1 MASVIKVDR
10 IQSDTGVVNLSS
22 GLVYVDQNNRR
33 VGIGNT
39 SPSQI
44 LEVTDAAPRLN
55 FISTNNDSG
64 IRYNT
69 DGTAT
74 NSHRWQ
80 YQGVTQMGLT
90 SGGTLDLPY
99 GQLKFPAT
107 QNASSD
113 ANTLDDYEEGTFTPV
128 FDIEGGGT
136 ITASGTTLYG
146 LYTKVG
152 RLVTVNLGLTVQ
164 STSGSGAGNALQF
177 GGLPFTSAN
186 INNSRWP
193 ITVRLQSAVSS
204 SNYWSGSLASNETGG
219 RIEAYNGTTLIN
231 SSTFIGNATIIHI
244 TIVYYTT

>member
-1 MASVIKVDR
+1 LSSIIKVDQ
-10 IQSDTGVVNLSS
+10 IQSDTGVMNLSS
-22 GLVYVDQNNRR
+22 GLIYVDQNNRR

-55 FISTNNDSG
+55 FISTNNESG

-99 GQLKFPAT
+99 GQIKFPAS

-113 ANTLDDYEEGTFTPV
+113 PNTLDDYEEGTWSPRISDNTTSSGVGLGHYRKIGNLVIAQFQ
-128 FDIEGGGT
+128 FYNADISA
-136 ITASGTTLYG
+136 IT
-146 LYTKVG
+146 
-152 RLVTVNLGLTVQ
+152 
-164 STSGSGAGNALQF
+164 AGNALYLT
-177 GGLPFTSAN
+177 GLPYVN
-186 INNSRWP
+186 G
-193 ITVRLQSAVSS
+193 SS
-204 SNYWSGSLASNETGG
+204 GASHQLLSTPTNTLYGSILAHDV
-219 RIEAYNGTTLIN
+219 NGTTTAQLYYSGGTDRVN
-231 SSTFIGNATIIHI
+231 WNTLTRTAWGGSSVSLYGTYIYRAAN
-244 TIVYYTT
+244 

>member
-1 MASVIKVDR
+1 MASIIKVDQ
-10 IQSDTGVVNLSS
+10 IQSDTGTVNLASNLAFSS
-22 GLVYVDQNNRR
+22 AFSMSGPLTLN
-33 VGIGNT
+33 
-39 SPSQI
+39 SPTI
-44 LEVTDAAPRLN
+44 VTPTMTGQAVIPSIN
-55 FISTNNDSG
+55 
-64 IRYNT
+64 
-69 DGTAT
+69 
-74 NSHRWQ
+74 
-80 YQGVTQMGLT
+80 LT
-90 SGGTLDLPY
+90 SGQIT
-99 GQLKFPAT
+99 FPAT
-107 QNASSD
+107 QNASSN